1 MVGFEMISP
10 WTGTWPPQQDRYRLR
25 REFER
30 WLPKPELG
38 QARYQGESV
47 DEASLIELCRRYR
60 LEYVGAS
67 GNVLRA
73 WDDCPERI
81 NEKCPSSQELRARGW
96 LQLCDG
102 RWTRSRPETEESA
115 DTPLLDSRTEDFLD
129 SLDRL
134 QFVDRGHHR
143 DLSASAQK
151 AKEQLELQPREG
163 LPARDAQWLVR
174 RLWSELHR
182 TELPDAGDAT
192 EDDESE
198 EDFSEGEE
206 HRVSQTVV
214 DELVDRAF
222 LQWQIWCGVVHGWVE
237 WDPRWNAAERRH
249 CREAALRVLDR
260 QETWPNWGTV
270 EAQISAAN
278 GGAAVA
284 ASEEAVA
291 QRTVSGLSCSLVNRH
306 DRLNWPDVQQ
316 LVMRQLQEPSSVGF
330 AFSLLFS
337 EMEKTAGG
345 TRIEATVKSVM
356 DLVAGRPLAM
366 QHLVFKVH
374 SAPVLL
380 VDMLL
385 SERTTALAT
394 KIIVRWRN
402 PEGRQTEHRAVR
414 DGQARTFAIQ
424 DALSILAFQL
434 QFGRLDHLEL
444 ASLITWAYAS
454 RSHSSQ
460 EDSQPT
466 EPVGRAL
473 LELLAGASDDDQSIV
488 LRHLMEQ
495 AGGEGAMPRGCF
507 AGVLEA
513 AELLPVAGHVDLTP
527 VAALYARFARDLA
540 LDRTDVAEL
549 PESLSARLIQIDSS
563 ESTSAEDSVLQPFDP
578 GVIAR
583 EAFIKGDH
591 RTQYCLSKTLRI
603 HVQVL
608 ARAVAGWPDKRVPQ
622 ALSSAL
628 LQMMERGVTED
639 SGEGRVAALT
649 ERYAPTFGSGK
660 EQGSPARDLAKAW
673 RRLDASQQN
682 KFLEVMVGSDDPS
695 LLAEFS
701 KELPYKAKEVVRTR
715 LQELGP
721 EHASDA
727 WTWPEMIRRIDRLLD
742 ADEFV
747 VARQHLDEVEKLT
760 DRGRPE
766 IKFDLFRLRL
776 RLLLSEKSWVEL
788 DELVIPPALDD
799 GLKIEAEQAL
809 AFTRATSQLLR
820 SDGDVAGAKAKLERL
835 AARRRSA
842 SSYRENAYAASMR
855 LLLGDGIGP
864 LSGEAKGKGEALLA
878 EMMAMV
884 DGDKGSSSLVL
895 IANIGL
901 LLVAL
906 ERPEEALE
914 LLRSRSRRDKDV
926 AYVTALAMSKLED
939 VEDAVIF
946 LDLAI
951 DEFGPDASLLELRK
965 TLDDGETAKS
975 VPLVATQA
983 DPLSSIRMSLEQLKN
998 LRPGQIGEVL
1008 APVGEGLR
1016 GYLIGVVSKAVAS
1029 LQHMVAIL
1037 RRRTSESNDAKLEN
1051 DLTTAVREI
1060 LGAHLA
1066 FIRWDVAD
1074 QSLGGF
1080 TARRNPGERDLVI
1093 RTSGQEVA
1101 ILEALVCTSVNRGEI
1116 KKHFH
1121 KALDYGKC
1129 RIYFQVIYSYTA
1141 IDRLLDYVK
1150 DMIESEV
1157 PPRFEFRSCAEL
1169 SPEDYETAGCVATY
1183 ANGHDEVSVI
1193 FLIVDLNVPRSEKS
1207 ADDQ

>member
-1 MVGFEMISP
+1 M
-10 WTGTWPPQQDRYRLR
+10 
-25 REFER
+25 
-30 WLPKPELG
+30 
-38 QARYQGESV
+38 
-47 DEASLIELCRRYR
+47 
-60 LEYVGAS
+60 
-67 GNVLRA
+67 
-73 WDDCPERI
+73 
-81 NEKCPSSQELRARGW
+81 
-96 LQLCDG
+96 
-102 RWTRSRPETEESA
+102 
-115 DTPLLDSRTEDFLD
+115 
-129 SLDRL
+129 
-134 QFVDRGHHR
+134 
-143 DLSASAQK
+143 
-151 AKEQLELQPREG
+151 
-163 LPARDAQWLVR
+163 
-174 RLWSELHR
+174 WSELHR
-182 TELPDAGDAT
+182 TELADAGEAT
-192 EDDESE
+192 GDDESE

-206 HRVSQTVV
+206 YRVSQTVI

-222 LQWQIWCGVVHGWVE
+222 LQWRIWCGVIHGWVE

-260 QETWPNWGTV
+260 QETWPDWGTV

-306 DRLNWPDVQQ
+306 DRLNWPEVQQ
-316 LVMRQLQEPSSVGF
+316 LLMRQLQEPSSVGC

-345 TRIEATVKSVM
+345 IRIEGTVKSVM
-356 DLVAGRPLAM
+356 NLVAERPLAM

-374 SAPVLL
+374 SAPMLL

-402 PEGRQTEHRAVR
+402 PEGRQTGHRAVR

-434 QFGRLDHLEL
+434 QFGLLDHLEL

-466 EPVGRAL
+466 EPVGKAL
-473 LELLAGASDDDQSIV
+473 LELLAGAPDDDQSIV
-488 LRHLMEQ
+488 LRHLMDQ
-495 AGGEGAMPRGCF
+495 AGGEGAMPRACF

-513 AELLPVAGHVDLTP
+513 AEILPAAGHVELAP
-527 VAALYARFARDLA
+527 VAALYARFARDVA

-583 EAFIKGDH
+583 EAFMKGDH
-591 RTQYCLSKTLRI
+591 RTQYCLSKALRI

-608 ARAVAGWPDKRVPQ
+608 ARAVAGWPDERVPQ
-622 ALSSAL
+622 ALSNAL

-660 EQGSPARDLAKAW
+660 EPGSPARDLAKAW
-673 RRLDASQQN
+673 RRLDASQQD

-721 EHASDA
+721 ENASDA

-742 ADEFV
+742 AGEFV
-747 VARQHLDEVEKLT
+747 VAREHLDEVEKLT
-760 DRGRPE
+760 DRAQPE
-766 IKFDLFRLRL
+766 IKFDLFGLRL
-776 RLLLSEKSWVEL
+776 RLLLSEKSWVDI
-788 DELVIPPALDD
+788 DELVIPPALGD

-820 SDGDVAGAKAKLERL
+820 SDGDVAGAKTTLERL

-884 DGDKGSSSLVL
+884 DGDKGSSSCVL

-906 ERPEEALE
+906 ERPEEALK
-914 LLRSRSRRDKDV
+914 LLTSHCGLRRDKDV
-926 AYVTALAMSKLED
+926 AYVKALAMSKLKEFD
-939 VEDAVIF
+939 QAVVL
-946 LDLAI
+946 LDSAI
-951 DEFGPDASLLELRK
+951 CEFGPDESLLELRR
-965 TLDDGETAKS
+965 TLVKGESTKS
-975 VPLVATQA
+975 VSLVATEA
-983 DPLSSIRMSLEQLKN
+983 DALSSIRTSLYQLTT
-998 LRPGQIGEVL
+998 LRPSDIGKL
-1008 APVGEGLR
+1008 LGPADEGLR
-1016 GYLIGVVSKAVAS
+1016 GYLIGVVSKAASS
-1029 LQHMVAIL
+1029 LQRMAKIL
-1037 RRRTSESNDAKLEN
+1037 RERASKSSESKYED
-1051 DLTTAVREI
+1051 DLNTAVREI
-1060 LGAHLA
+1060 LGAHLDI
-1066 FIRWDVAD
+1066 IRWNVAD
-1074 QSLGGF
+1074 QSLGGA
-1080 TARRNPGERDLVI
+1080 TARGNPGERDLVI
-1093 RTSGQEVA
+1093 RASGHEVA
-1101 ILEALVCTSVNRGEI
+1101 ILEALVCTYVNRGEI

-1121 KALDYGKC
+1121 KVLEYGKC
-1129 RIYFQVIYSYTA
+1129 AFYFQVIYSYTKR
-1141 IDRLLDYVK
+1141 DDLLDYVRK
-1150 DMIESEV
+1150 MAEQEV
-1157 PPRFEFRSCAEL
+1157 PARLTFRKLTEL
-1169 SPEDYETAGCVATY
+1169 RPEDYTTAGCVATY
-1183 ANGHDEVSVI
+1183 ADGHDEVSVI
-1193 FLIVDLNVPRSEKS
+1193 FLIVDLNAPGSEVCVEG
-1207 ADDQ
+1207 